1 MKKIIFLLVLMLFSG
16 SCTQKETA
24 LQSQEPTVNSV
35 SEDTTST
42 LKQLPEAESQNVIS
56 LSIQILNLLQKEQY
70 DKFIG
75 FIHPEKG
82 MRFSMYAHV
91 DPQKNKV
98 FSREDFQKYIN
109 SNIRFTF
116 GEKDGTGEKYVISLG
131 KYIQE
136 WVLKRDFSKAELLH
150 NTFKGEGNSLNNLKE
165 IYPNSEFTEF
175 YISGTEQYGGMDWNA
190 LRLVFEKFEGKY
202 YLVAIINDQWTI

>member
-1 MKKIIFLLVLMLFSG
+1 MLFSG
-16 SCTQKETA
+16 SCTQKKTD
-24 LQSQEPTVNSV
+24 LPSQELTVNSV

-42 LKQLPEAESQNVIS
+42 LKPFPEAENQNVIS
-56 LSIQILNLLQKEQY
+56 LSIQIINLLQKGQY
-70 DKFIG
+70 DEFIG

-91 DPQKNKV
+91 DTQKNKV

-116 GEKDGTGEKYVISLG
+116 GEKDGTGEKYVVSLG

-150 NTFKGEGNSLNNLKE
+150 NTFKGEGNSRNNLKE

-175 YISGTEQYGGMDWNA
+175 YISGTEQYGSMDWNA

>member
-1 MKKIIFLLVLMLFSG
+1 MLFSG
-16 SCTQKETA
+16 SCTQKKTD
-24 LQSQEPTVNSV
+24 LPSQELTVNSV

-42 LKQLPEAESQNVIS
+42 LKPFPEAENQNVIS
-56 LSIQILNLLQKEQY
+56 LSIQIINLLQKGQY
-70 DKFIG
+70 DEFIG

-91 DPQKNKV
+91 DTQKNKV

-116 GEKDGTGEKYVISLG
+116 GEKDGTGEKYVVSLG

-175 YISGTEQYGGMDWNA
+175 YISGTEQYGSMDWNA

>member
-1 MKKIIFLLVLMLFSG
+1 MLFSG

-24 LQSQEPTVNSV
+24 LQSQEPIVNSA

-42 LKQLPEAESQNVIS
+42 LKPLPEAENQNVIS
-56 LSIQILNLLQKEQY
+56 LSIQIINLLQKEQY
-70 DKFIG
+70 DEFIG

-109 SNIRFTF
+109 SDIRFTF
-116 GEKDGTGEKYVISLG
+116 GEKDGTG
-131 KYIQE
+131 
-136 WVLKRDFSKAELLH
+136 
-150 NTFKGEGNSLNNLKE
+150 
-165 IYPNSEFTEF
+165 
-175 YISGTEQYGGMDWNA
+175 
-190 LRLVFEKFEGKY
+190 
-202 YLVAIINDQWTI
+202 